1 MVFAALLALVVLA
14 AAEIYV
20 IITIAHL
27 IGGLLT
33 AVLLILSTM
42 GGLWLVRRER
52 RRTWNALREALN
64 RGMMPDRELADAA
77 AILGGGVLI
86 AIPGFITDVAG
97 LFAVAPF
104 TRPAVRGLLTRWVS
118 RRATLGGPQM
128 TRPSPRRSGDS
139 RHDDRPDHPAAG
151 GGQIVQGEVV
161 EEHTGEPSGGTSSRD
176 GRTADDGTRGRGNGT
191 RDCDDGT
198 RGRDEEPG

>member
-1 MVFAALLALVVLA
+1 MLFAALLALVVLA

-52 RRTWNALREALN
+52 QRTWNALREALA
-64 RGMMPDRELADAA
+64 RGVMPDRELADAA

-97 LFAVAPF
+97 LFAAAPF
-104 TRPAVRGLLTRWVS
+104 TRPAVRGLLARWVS
-118 RRATLGGPQM
+118 RRAALGGLHM
-128 TRPSPRRSGDS
+128 TPPWPRRSGDGGQ
-139 RHDDRPDHPAAG
+139 DDPAAP
-151 GGQIVQGEVV
+151 GGQVIQGEVL
-161 EEHTGEPSGGTSSRD
+161 EEHTGEPGDGSGDRE
-176 GRTADDGTRGRGNGT
+176 DGTNEIRRRDRGS
-191 RDCDDGT
+191 
-198 RGRDEEPG
+198 